1 MENVN
6 AYLIISPS
14 YFQLISDI
22 QVFQMNKFQDH
33 MPILFE
39 LNLSVIRWIKG
50 FPRIDKY
57 SQTCIHRSL
66 KGTWKYDRYEQLY
79 RGYNNSTIHSVKNKT
94 VLYRLICYI
103 EVSVIDCNLLY
114 RGALHRR

>member
-1 MENVN
+1 
-6 AYLIISPS
+6 
-14 YFQLISDI
+14 
-22 QVFQMNKFQDH
+22 MNKFQDH

-39 LNLSVIRWIKG
+39 LNLSVIRSIKG

-103 EVSVIDCNLLY
+103 GVPFIDTIICYIEVPFID
-114 RGALHRR
+114 